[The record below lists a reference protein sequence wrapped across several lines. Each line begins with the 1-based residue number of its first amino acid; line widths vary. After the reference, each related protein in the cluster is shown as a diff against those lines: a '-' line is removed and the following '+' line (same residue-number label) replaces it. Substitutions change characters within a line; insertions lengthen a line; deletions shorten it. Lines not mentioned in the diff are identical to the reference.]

1 MATTFTG
8 RSKIKKGPGEKLEPI
23 DEQVAQAI
31 YDLQQSAT
39 SDLKADLR
47 DLYIVKAQEVD
58 VAAGKKVHLVFPC
71 DCEKKV
77 LFCLCNFFF
86 APSTHSFFLFSLS
99 HFLKAIIVWVPVPL
113 LRRFKQIHARLVRE
127 LEKKFSGRH
136 VVIIGVRRILPPI
149 RKTNRV
155 KRQRRPRSRTLT
167 AVHDAYLE
175 DLVYPVEIT
184 GKRTR
189 VRLDGSRLYRVYAF
203 FL

>member
-1 MATTFTG
+1 M
-8 RSKIKKGPGEKLEPI
+8 
-23 DEQVAQAI
+23 
-31 YDLQQSAT
+31 
-39 SDLKADLR
+39 
-47 DLYIVKAQEVD
+47 
-58 VAAGKKVHLVFPC
+58 
-71 DCEKKV
+71 
-77 LFCLCNFFF
+77 
-86 APSTHSFFLFSLS
+86 
-99 HFLKAIIVWVPVPL
+99 PVPL